1 MRRSSRISLS
11 PSSIF
16 SPFRRCFSTV
26 LSASRFFSAC
36 GNGAAALG
44 PEPIPERPD
53 QVLEHVEGNFD
64 SRSRAIQPKRRYR
77 FDFQVVAHR
86 HYGTAAG
93 TGQDEADQVAGGSPQ
108 EVDRQRGNLLGFA
121 VDGTFELFEC
131 LHMIEKLHQDYLCA
145 VFPRATFRAGFCFRF
160 EIGDEVLF
168 RPYNQRHERLS
179 ELDRPVGIS
188 QFEQN
193 FAWKKKRPGQ
203 GSISNSAPCKNRAPY
218 GKSEVPG
225 SNPPC
230 PRRCRYAQTPGGCPD
245 SRELQTEPK
254 ANRPG
259 RRRLPSSDP
268 GNTTA
273 CFEFPN
279 PGAG

>member
-1 MRRSSRISLS
+1 MERQ
-11 PSSIF
+11 
-16 SPFRRCFSTV
+16 
-26 LSASRFFSAC
+26 
-36 GNGAAALG
+36 ALG

-53 QVLEHVEGNFD
+53 QVLEHVEGYFD
-64 SRSRAIQPKRRYR
+64 SRSRAIQPKRRLRRYL
-77 FDFQVVAHR
+77 QVVAHR
-86 HYGTAAG
+86 HYGAAAV

-108 EVDRQRGNLLGFA
+108 KVDRQRGDLLGFA
-121 VDGTFELFEC
+121 VDGTFELFER
-131 LHMIEKLHQDYLCA
+131 LHMIEKLHQEYLLA
-145 VFPRATFRAGFCFRF
+145 VFSRAALRAGFCFRF
-160 EIGDEVLF
+160 EICDEVLF
-168 RPYNQRHERLS
+168 RPYNQRHHGLS

-193 FAWKKKRPGQ
+193 FAAKKKRPGQ
-203 GSISNSAPCKNRAPY
+203 GSISDSAPCKNRAPY

-225 SNPPC
+225 SRPPC
-230 PRRCRYAQTPGGCPD
+230 SRRCRYARTPGGCPD
-245 SRELQTEPK
+245 SRELQKEPK

-259 RRRLPSSDP
+259 RRRLAGSDP